1 MKLSKQA
8 IISQEKITNYLLTE
22 KKKNDKSKW
31 LARAGYTLDN
41 WKILENDLRNQIL
54 TSEARPKE
62 RTNYGQIF
70 EIKGELLGPANI
82 KLAVT
87 TIWII
92 EHRTEITKFVT
103 MYPNKKR

>member
-8 IISQEKITNYLLTE
+8 IIAQEKITNYLLTE

-31 LARAGYTLDN
+31 LARAGYTLEN
-41 WKILENDLRNQIL
+41 WQVLENDLRNQIL
-54 TSEARPKE
+54 TLEARPKE
-62 RTNYGQIF
+62 MTNYGQLL
-70 EIKGELLGPANI
+70 EIKGELLGPTNI
-82 KLAVT
+82 KIAVT

-92 EHRTEITKFVT
+92 EHRTEKTKFIT